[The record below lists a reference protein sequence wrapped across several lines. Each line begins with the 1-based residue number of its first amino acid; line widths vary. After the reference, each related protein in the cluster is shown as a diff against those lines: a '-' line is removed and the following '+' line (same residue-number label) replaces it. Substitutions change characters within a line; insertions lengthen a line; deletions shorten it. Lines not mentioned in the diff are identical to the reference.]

1 MENKSERFKSSETE
15 TESRRE
21 AFFRFKEEVD
31 NSDKSASN
39 GRGKKIIDTKES
51 SCQTELDEILRRKME
66 EFEDELEQVR
76 ETMEKE
82 CAEEKEDFEMRVR
95 NEYNEIIKAKDELIR
110 VLTEEKDFF
119 RNELC
124 DLRRSFDLFT
134 RHVHRDAFHHLGLRN
149 ENEIPVTTTKS
160 TANGT
165 ASSCCDTFNIADNRE
180 LLTLLRKQEEI
191 LLGSFER
198 EKAAMSERF
207 QQEKASL
214 RKVVEDECES
224 KYSFERAY
232 LLQSIEVLKEGLDS
246 LRIQKHHELAKIF
259 EGEKNAME
267 LSFKRKEDE
276 LRQQLKLELQL
287 KMIVAQK
294 QWARTKI

>member
-1 MENKSERFKSSETE
+1 MENNSERFKSSETE

-21 AFFRFKEEVD
+21 AFFLFKEGVD

-134 RHVHRDAFHHLGLRN
+134 RHVHRDAFHLLGLRN
-149 ENEIPVTTTKS
+149 ENEIPDTITKS

-165 ASSCCDTFNIADNRE
+165 ASSCCDNVFNIADNRE
-180 LLTLLRKQEEI
+180 LLTLLQKQEKI
-191 LLGSFER
+191 LLRSFQR
-198 EKAAMSERF
+198 EKATMSERF

-214 RKVVEDECES
+214 RKVVQDECQS
-224 KYSFERAY
+224 KYSFGA
-232 LLQSIEVLKEGLDS
+232 S
-246 LRIQKHHELAKIF
+246 LSAVEH
-259 EGEKNAME
+259 
-267 LSFKRKEDE
+267 
-276 LRQQLKLELQL
+276 
-287 KMIVAQK
+287 
-294 QWARTKI
+294 

>member
-1 MENKSERFKSSETE
+1 MENKSERFKSSGNE

-21 AFFRFKEEVD
+21 KFSRFKEEVD
-31 NSDKSASN
+31 NCDKNASN
-39 GRGKKIIDTKES
+39 GKKIIDTKES
-51 SCQTELDEILRRKME
+51 SCQTELDEILRRQME

-95 NEYNEIIKAKDELIR
+95 NEYNEIIKAKEELIR

-246 LRIQKHHELAKIF
+246 LRIQKHELAKIF

-276 LRQQLKLELQL
+276 LRQQLKLELQR
-287 KMIVAQK
+287 KMILAQK

>member
-1 MENKSERFKSSETE
+1 MENNSERFKSSETE

-21 AFFRFKEEVD
+21 AFFLFKEGVD

-207 QQEKASL
+207 QREKASL
-214 RKVVEDECES
+214 RKVMQDECES
-224 KYSFERAY
+224 KYSFGA
-232 LLQSIEVLKEGLDS
+232 S
-246 LRIQKHHELAKIF
+246 LSAAEH
-259 EGEKNAME
+259 
-267 LSFKRKEDE
+267 
-276 LRQQLKLELQL
+276 
-287 KMIVAQK
+287 
-294 QWARTKI
+294 

>member
-1 MENKSERFKSSETE
+1 MENKSERFKSSGNE

-21 AFFRFKEEVD
+21 KFSRFREEVD
-31 NSDKSASN
+31 NCDKNASN
-39 GRGKKIIDTKES
+39 GKKIIDTKES

-76 ETMEKE
+76 ETVEKE

-95 NEYNEIIKAKDELIR
+95 NEYNEIIKAKEELIR

-134 RHVHRDAFHHLGLRN
+134 RHVHRDAFHLLGLRN
-149 ENEIPVTTTKS
+149 ENEIPDTISKS

-214 RKVVEDECES
+214 RKVLEDECES

-246 LRIQKHHELAKIF
+246 FRIQKHELAKIF

-276 LRQQLKLELQL
+276 LRQQLKLELQR
-287 KMIVAQK
+287 KMILAQK

>member
-21 AFFRFKEEVD
+21 AFFWFKGVD
-31 NSDKSASN
+31 NSDKSVSY

-51 SCQTELDEILRRKME
+51 SCQTELDEILRRQME

-82 CAEEKEDFEMRVR
+82 FAEEKEDFEMRVR

-149 ENEIPVTTTKS
+149 ENEIPDTITKS

-165 ASSCCDTFNIADNRE
+165 ASSCCDNVFNIADNRE

-207 QQEKASL
+207 S
-214 RKVVEDECES
+214 R
-224 KYSFERAY
+224 R
-232 LLQSIEVLKEGLDS
+232 
-246 LRIQKHHELAKIF
+246 
-259 EGEKNAME
+259 
-267 LSFKRKEDE
+267 
-276 LRQQLKLELQL
+276 
-287 KMIVAQK
+287 
-294 QWARTKI
+294 

>member
-31 NSDKSASN
+31 NSDKSVSC

-51 SCQTELDEILRRKME
+51 SCQTELDEILRRQME

-76 ETMEKE
+76 QTMEKE
-82 CAEEKEDFEMRVR
+82 SAEEKEDFEMRVR

-149 ENEIPVTTTKS
+149 EHEIPDTITKS

-165 ASSCCDTFNIADNRE
+165 ASSCCDNVFNIADNSE

-191 LLGSFER
+191 LLGSFKR
-198 EKAAMSERF
+198 EKAAMPERF

-246 LRIQKHHELAKIF
+246 LRIQKHELAKIF

-276 LRQQLKLELQL
+276 LRQQLKLELQR
-287 KMIVAQK
+287 KMILAQK
-294 QWARTKI
+294 QQDQTKI

>member
-1 MENKSERFKSSETE
+1 MENKSERFKSSGNE

-21 AFFRFKEEVD
+21 KFSRFKEEVD
-31 NSDKSASN
+31 NCDKNASN
-39 GRGKKIIDTKES
+39 GKKIIDTKES
-51 SCQTELDEILRRKME
+51 SCQTKLDEILLQKME

-95 NEYNEIIKAKDELIR
+95 NEYNEIIKAKEELIR

-134 RHVHRDAFHHLGLRN
+134 RHVHRDAFHHLGCRN

-246 LRIQKHHELAKIF
+246 LRIQKHELAKIF
-259 EGEKNAME
+259 AGEKNAME

-276 LRQQLKLELQL
+276 LRQQLKLELQR
-287 KMIVAQK
+287 KMILAQK

>member
-1 MENKSERFKSSETE
+1 MENKSERFKSSGNE

-21 AFFRFKEEVD
+21 KFSRFKEEVD
-31 NSDKSASN
+31 NCDKNASN
-39 GRGKKIIDTKES
+39 GKKIIDTKES
-51 SCQTELDEILRRKME
+51 SCQTELDEILRRQME
-66 EFEDELEQVR
+66 EFEDEWEQVR
-76 ETMEKE
+76 GTMEKE
-82 CAEEKEDFEMRVR
+82 SAEEKEDFEMRVR

-246 LRIQKHHELAKIF
+246 LRIQKHELAKIF

-276 LRQQLKLELQL
+276 LRQQLKLELQR
-287 KMIVAQK
+287 KMILAQK

>member
-1 MENKSERFKSSETE
+1 
-15 TESRRE
+15 
-21 AFFRFKEEVD
+21 
-31 NSDKSASN
+31 
-39 GRGKKIIDTKES
+39 
-51 SCQTELDEILRRKME
+51 
-66 EFEDELEQVR
+66 
-76 ETMEKE
+76 
-82 CAEEKEDFEMRVR
+82 MRVR

-149 ENEIPVTTTKS
+149 ENEIPDTITKS

-165 ASSCCDTFNIADNRE
+165 ASSCCDNVFNIADNRE

-246 LRIQKHHELAKIF
+246 LRIQKHELAKIF
-259 EGEKNAME
+259 AGEKNAME

-276 LRQQLKLELQL
+276 LRQQLKLELQR
-287 KMIVAQK
+287 KMILAQK

>member
-1 MENKSERFKSSETE
+1 MENNSERFKSSETE

-21 AFFRFKEEVD
+21 AFFLFKEGVD

-95 NEYNEIIKAKDELIR
+95 NEYNEIIKAKEELIR

-246 LRIQKHHELAKIF
+246 LRIQKHELAKIF
-259 EGEKNAME
+259 EGGKNAMK

-276 LRQQLKLELQL
+276 LL
-287 KMIVAQK
+287 
-294 QWARTKI
+294 